1 MIELDI
7 PGNGSFVLEHI
18 VFDVN
23 GTLAVDGNLLPG
35 VTETIAALR
44 ELLEIHLLT
53 ADTHG
58 KQIQIDRELGLEAV
72 RVHPGG
78 EASQKAHYIEQLG
91 AENTAAI
98 GQGAN
103 DALMLEKASLGICVL
118 SLEGTALE
126 TLLKADLIFPDI
138 LSALEALLNPTR
150 LKASLRS

>member
-7 PGNGSFVLEHI
+7 PGKGTLILEHI

-35 VTETIAALR
+35 VTEIIADLGKR
-44 ELLEIHLLT
+44 LEIHLLT

-58 KQIQIDRELGLEAV
+58 KQTQIDQELGLKAV
-72 RVHPGG
+72 RVQPGG
-78 EASQKAHYIEQLG
+78 EASQKARYIEQLG
-91 AENTAAI
+91 AKNTVAV

-103 DALMLEKASLGICVL
+103 DALMLERASLGMCVL
-118 SLEGTALE
+118 SPEGTALE
-126 TLLKADLIFPDI
+126 TLLNADLVFPDI
-138 LSALEALLNPTR
+138 LSALKALLNPTR

>member
-1 MIELDI
+1 MIELEI
-7 PGNGSFVLEHI
+7 PGKGTLVLEHI

-35 VTETIAALR
+35 VTETIADLGKR
-44 ELLEIHLLT
+44 LEIHLLT

-58 KQIQIDRELGLEAV
+58 KQTQIDRELGLEAV
-72 RVHPGG
+72 RVQPGG
-78 EASQKAHYIEQLG
+78 EASQKAGYIEKLG
-91 AENTAAI
+91 AKNTAAV

-103 DALMLEKASLGICVL
+103 DALMLERASLGICVL
-118 SLEGTALE
+118 SSEGTALE
-126 TLLKADLIFPDI
+126 TLFKADLVFPDI